1 MCRWEPSASS
11 SSSARALWHRISTFG
26 GLRGAQD
33 AKKTRSRALSA
44 GQYHPMGLYAHIC
57 TYKCA
62 AGSPTSA
69 AAAEREHLCT
79 ELALFA
85 GCGAHKKP
93 KTRSRALS
101 AGQSHHVGLNAQIC
115 TSKCAAGPP
124 RSPEPSRARV
134 AEQRPLL
141 SPLPMAIYI
150 YIYTHM
156 NKYTYIF
163 SSSSARALWHRIST
177 FGGLRGAQD
186 AKKTRSRAL
195 SAGQYHP
202 MGLYAH
208 ICTYKCAAGSPTSA
222 RNDATS
228 PKLIGFQILLYFQRQ
243 NIKGFLDIYG
253 LPY

>member
-101 AGQSHHVGLNAQIC
+101 AGQSHHVGLNAHIC

-124 RSPEPSRARV
+124 RSPEPSRAPV

-141 SPLPMAIYI
+141 SPLPLPGLNGDGNRERTAERPHRSTAQAGCLGVLDAYQCP
-150 YIYTHM
+150 
-156 NKYTYIF
+156 
-163 SSSSARALWHRIST
+163 ARP
-177 FGGLRGAQD
+177 QP
-186 AKKTRSRAL
+186 SRAL
-195 SAGQYHP
+195 PSG
-202 MGLYAH
+202 
-208 ICTYKCAAGSPTSA
+208 
-222 RNDATS
+222 D
-228 PKLIGFQILLYFQRQ
+228 LLYRHSPIALRKVKSRKMDSSSFNTNELWVPVLGQ
-243 NIKGFLDIYG
+243 ITW
-253 LPY
+253 